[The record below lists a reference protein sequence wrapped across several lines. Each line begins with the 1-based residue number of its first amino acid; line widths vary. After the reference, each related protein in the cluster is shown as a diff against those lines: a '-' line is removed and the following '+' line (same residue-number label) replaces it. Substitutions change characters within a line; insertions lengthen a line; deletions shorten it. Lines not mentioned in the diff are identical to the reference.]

1 MFKQLFQD
9 PTPATLKRSS
19 GAVLHGQLAP
29 VRTDMPLQNR
39 VSPLGEIVATAERGG
54 LMGNR
59 GILHDRDRR
68 LGVSR
73 WKHPHWVCCR
83 LAFLGRHRPVMTPGR
98 YTELFFLDEATALA
112 AGHRPCAECRRADYT
127 RFLDAWTAAHG
138 ARPSAPNL
146 DRRLHPERVTRRR
159 AQVRFE
165 ALLGQLPPGTM
176 VVLPADETTPWLVW
190 GGRLWRWSFRGYGEW
205 QPPGSARTVTVLT
218 PRPIVEALVAGYRP
232 SIDASVDAG

>member
-138 ARPSAPNL
+138 ARP
-146 DRRLHPERVTRRR
+146 
-159 AQVRFE
+159 
-165 ALLGQLPPGTM
+165 PP
-176 VVLPADETTPWLVW
+176 
-190 GGRLWRWSFRGYGEW
+190 
-205 QPPGSARTVTVLT
+205 
-218 PRPIVEALVAGYRP
+218 
-232 SIDASVDAG
+232 